1 MLAFDCVLETHEDVR
16 FTAENEQRLIEKI
29 RQHYVQYHPEISD
42 DEIREAVKA
51 GAYDPDVRART
62 LTRLAG

>member
-29 RQHYVQYHPEISD
+29 RQHCVQYHPEISN